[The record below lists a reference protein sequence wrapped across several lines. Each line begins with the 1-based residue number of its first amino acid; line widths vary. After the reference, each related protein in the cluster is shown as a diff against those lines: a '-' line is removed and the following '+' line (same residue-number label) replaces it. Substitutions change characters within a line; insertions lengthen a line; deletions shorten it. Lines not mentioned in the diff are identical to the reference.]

1 MFVNLNYINRNN
13 EEMIKQLGNFLLD
26 SVANI
31 PQGVIVF
38 FTSYAIMKSY
48 LIFWGKFKISSQINK
63 IKKIF
68 MEKKNKAE
76 NELEIEGFTN
86 HYKKGALMMAVMGG
100 KFSGIFII
108 NFRGL

>member
-13 EEMIKQLGNFLLD
+13 EQMIEQLGQFLLESMKD
-26 SVANI
+26 I
-31 PQGVIVF
+31 PEGMVVF
-38 FTSYAIMKSY
+38 FTSYSIMKSY
-48 LIFWGKFKISSQINK
+48 LILWNKCKISNKIHK

-76 NELEIEGFTN
+76 NELEIEGYTN

-100 KFSGIFII
+100 KFSGII
-108 NFRGL
+108 